1 MNSTIQQLYLIPEF
15 RQRLLLAEDKS
26 ADKSDSLLY
35 QAQFLMASL
44 QKAQQAHIQQ
54 FIDKFRYNA
63 KRASLVQSRIKKLA

>member
-35 QAQFLMASL
+35 QA
-44 QKAQQAHIQQ
+44 
-54 FIDKFRYNA
+54 
-63 KRASLVQSRIKKLA
+63 